1 MFQHYKLKIYDDQL
15 QDVNELMD
23 FLDKVPDDVKMI
35 QLRVP
40 EGACVYQCGAW
51 EIVLAS
57 GKLDRIHFLREDNK
71 FWNIGYQQVQKHK
84 LKPVSSNQ
92 HHRLACFIGRKNMER
107 MAIMY
112 WLSKQPYN
120 VLLSSMQDDV
130 HWIPDVDT
138 KLWVDN
144 IYAFEQWVKS
154 FDIESIV
161 LNGFIILIIR

>member
-71 FWNIGYQQVQKHK
+71 FWNIGYQQVQKH
-84 LKPVSSNQ
+84 
-92 HHRLACFIGRKNMER
+92 
-107 MAIMY
+107 
-112 WLSKQPYN
+112 
-120 VLLSSMQDDV
+120 
-130 HWIPDVDT
+130 
-138 KLWVDN
+138 
-144 IYAFEQWVKS
+144 
-154 FDIESIV
+154 
-161 LNGFIILIIR
+161 